1 MAKSRKPSKA
11 TETVEQ
17 GVEKPV
23 EAEETVTTATDNPDV
38 DGVLKAGSETS
49 LTPENDATTQETP
62 PEADAK
68 NTEAVDEKLAD
79 ALEDQLADAPED
91 KDDKPETETVEM
103 ADASDD
109 LKDDTRDEKHEVVEG
124 EAWLDTDKPDDKTPD
139 TDSAETPENPWNKQ
153 LEAEPVED
161 KPEEP
166 EPKAAERPVVQP
178 QPEVVRGSMWPAV
191 FGGVIAA
198 LIGFIAGRG
207 DTLDAYLPASMQR
220 SVVDITALEAASAEV
235 SQLVSAQSALI
246 EAQAVRL
253 DALEAVE
260 APDVLGVV
268 AELEADIAALTA
280 TVAALENQ
288 EPVTIQT
295 DNSDATEAIE
305 SLQTALDAQNEEI
318 AALAER
324 AAEAEAGAAREA
336 AQILARAALTR
347 VVTAVDSGQPFGTA
361 LADLEAVTPVDVP
374 APLKE
379 AAENGVPTMA
389 VLREEFPDVARS
401 ALMAARAE
409 TPESEVVGIT
419 GFFQRQ
425 LNMRSVTPRE
435 GSDPDA
441 VLSRVQAAVE
451 NGDLATALN
460 EADGLP
466 DAAKTV
472 MADWLNAAEARK
484 AAQDAANELADSLNS
499 N

>member
-1 MAKSRKPSKA
+1 MEDLAKSRKPNKA

-17 GVEKPV
+17 GVEKPI
-23 EAEETVTTATDNPDV
+23 EAEEIVTTATDIPDA
-38 DGVLKAGSETS
+38 DGVLKQEPEAQELPEKEPVLDETPSDVDAKDDLTEYEKPAEIAAATTESETVDPVE
-49 LTPENDATTQETP
+49 TVDALKEH
-62 PEADAK
+62 DAEDK
-68 NTEAVDEKLAD
+68 TDEKSD
-79 ALEDQLADAPED
+79 A
-91 KDDKPETETVEM
+91 VEN
-103 ADASDD
+103 
-109 LKDDTRDEKHEVVEG
+109 
-124 EAWLDTDKPDDKTPD
+124 EAWLDTDKSNEK
-139 TDSAETPENPWNKQ
+139 E
-153 LEAEPVED
+153 LEADTAEKSESPWDKETDANPVEE

-166 EPKAAERPVVQP
+166 EPEAVQKPVVQP
-178 QPEVVRGSMWPAV
+178 QPEVVRGSMWPAI
-191 FGGVIAA
+191 FGGVVAA

-220 SVVDITALEAASAEV
+220 TVVDITALEAASAEA
-235 SQLVSAQSALI
+235 SERAAAQAALI

-253 DALEAVE
+253 DALEAVDTTE
-260 APDVLGVV
+260 TLDVI

-280 TVAALENQ
+280 TIAALENQ

-295 DNSDATEAIE
+295 DNAEANEAIA
-305 SLQTALDAQNEEI
+305 SLQTALEAQNEEI

-324 AAEAEAGAAREA
+324 AEAAEAGAAKEA

-361 LADLEAVTPVDVP
+361 LADLEAVTPVEVP
-374 APLKE
+374 SPLQE
-379 AAENGVPTMA
+379 AAENGVPTMG
-389 VLREEFPDVARS
+389 VLREDFPDVARS
-401 ALMAARAE
+401 ALTAARSE

-441 VLSRVQAAVE
+441 VLSRMQAAVE
-451 NGDLATALN
+451 NGDLETALT

-466 DAAKTV
+466 EAAKVV
-472 MADWLNAAEARK
+472 MADWLDAAQSRK

>member
-1 MAKSRKPSKA
+1 MAKSRKPNKA

-17 GVEKPV
+17 GVEKPI
-23 EAEETVTTATDNPDV
+23 EAEEIVTTATDIPDA
-38 DGVLKAGSETS
+38 DGVLKQEPEAQELPEKEPVLDETPSDVDAKDDLIEDEKPAEIAAATTESETVDPVE
-49 LTPENDATTQETP
+49 TVDALKEH
-62 PEADAK
+62 DAEDK
-68 NTEAVDEKLAD
+68 TDEKSD
-79 ALEDQLADAPED
+79 A
-91 KDDKPETETVEM
+91 VEN
-103 ADASDD
+103 
-109 LKDDTRDEKHEVVEG
+109 
-124 EAWLDTDKPDDKTPD
+124 EAWLDTDKSNEK
-139 TDSAETPENPWNKQ
+139 E
-153 LEAEPVED
+153 LEADTAEKSESPWDKETDADPVEE

-166 EPKAAERPVVQP
+166 EPESVQKPVVQP
-178 QPEVVRGSMWPAV
+178 QPEVVRGSMWPAI
-191 FGGVIAA
+191 FGGVVAA

-220 SVVDITALEAASAEV
+220 TVVDITALEAASAEA
-235 SQLVSAQSALI
+235 SERAAAQAALI

-253 DALEAVE
+253 DALEAVDTTE
-260 APDVLGVV
+260 TLDVI

-280 TVAALENQ
+280 TIAALENQ

-295 DNSDATEAIE
+295 DNAEANEAIA
-305 SLQTALDAQNEEI
+305 SLQTALEAQNEEI

-324 AAEAEAGAAREA
+324 AEAAEAGAAKEA

-361 LADLEAVTPVDVP
+361 LADLEAVTPVEVP
-374 APLKE
+374 SPLQE

-389 VLREEFPDVARS
+389 VLREDFPDVARS
-401 ALMAARAE
+401 ALTAARSE

-441 VLSRVQAAVE
+441 VLSRMQAAVE
-451 NGDLATALN
+451 NGDLETVLI

-466 DAAKTV
+466 EAAKVV
-472 MADWLNAAEARK
+472 MADWLDAAQSRK

>member
-1 MAKSRKPSKA
+1 MEDLAKSRKPNKA

-17 GVEKPV
+17 GVEKPI
-23 EAEETVTTATDNPDV
+23 EAEEIVTTATDIPDA
-38 DGVLKAGSETS
+38 DGVLKQEPEAQELPEKEPVLDETPSDVDAKDDLIEDEKPAEIAAATTESETVDPVE
-49 LTPENDATTQETP
+49 TVDALKEH
-62 PEADAK
+62 DAEDK
-68 NTEAVDEKLAD
+68 TDEKSD
-79 ALEDQLADAPED
+79 A
-91 KDDKPETETVEM
+91 VEN
-103 ADASDD
+103 
-109 LKDDTRDEKHEVVEG
+109 
-124 EAWLDTDKPDDKTPD
+124 EAWLDTDKSNEK
-139 TDSAETPENPWNKQ
+139 E
-153 LEAEPVED
+153 LEADTAEKSESPWDKETDADPVEE
-161 KPEEP
+161 KPEELEP
-166 EPKAAERPVVQP
+166 ESVQKPVVQP
-178 QPEVVRGSMWPAV
+178 QPEVVRGSMWPAI
-191 FGGVIAA
+191 FGGVVAA

-220 SVVDITALEAASAEV
+220 TVVDITALEAASAEA
-235 SQLVSAQSALI
+235 SERAAAQAALI

-253 DALEAVE
+253 DALEAVDTTE
-260 APDVLGVV
+260 TLDVI

-295 DNSDATEAIE
+295 DNAEANEAIA
-305 SLQTALDAQNEEI
+305 SLQTALEAQNEEI

-324 AAEAEAGAAREA
+324 AEAAEAGAAKEA

-361 LADLEAVTPVDVP
+361 LADLEAVTPVEVP
-374 APLKE
+374 SPLQE

-389 VLREEFPDVARS
+389 VLREDFPDVARS
-401 ALMAARAE
+401 ALTAARSE

-441 VLSRVQAAVE
+441 VLSRMQAAVE
-451 NGDLATALN
+451 NGDLETALT

-466 DAAKTV
+466 EAAKVV
-472 MADWLNAAEARK
+472 MADWVDAAQSRK

>member
-1 MAKSRKPSKA
+1 MAKSRKPNKA
-11 TETVEQ
+11 TETVDQ
-17 GVEKPV
+17 GAEKPI
-23 EAEETVTTATDNPDV
+23 EAEEIVTTATETPDAES
-38 DGVLKAGSETS
+38 VLKE
-49 LTPENDATTQETP
+49 E
-62 PEADAK
+62 PEAKDSAEKDADADTIPSDTDAK
-68 NTEAVDEKLAD
+68 DDGLVDEKPAD
-79 ALEDQLADAPED
+79 IAEEKIENDTVEPA
-91 KDDKPETETVEM
+91 ETVE
-103 ADASDD
+103 A
-109 LKDDTRDEKHEVVEG
+109 LKEHE
-124 EAWLDTDKPDDKTPD
+124 A
-139 TDSAETPENPWNKQ
+139 
-153 LEAEPVED
+153 ED
-161 KPEEP
+161 KPEEKSDAVDGEPWLDKDTPDEKAPDADTAEKPDSPWDKESDAEPVEEKPQEP
-166 EPKAAERPVVQP
+166 EPAVAEKPVAQP

-220 SVVDITALEAASAEV
+220 PVVDISALEAAAAEA
-235 SQLVSAQSALI
+235 SERAAAQAALI
-246 EAQAVRL
+246 EAQAARL

-260 APDVLGVV
+260 PTDTLDIV

-280 TVAALENQ
+280 MVAALENQ
-288 EPVTIQT
+288 EPVTIQA
-295 DNSDATEAIE
+295 DNSEANEAIA
-305 SLQTALDAQNEEI
+305 SLQTALEAQNEEI
-318 AALAER
+318 EALAER
-324 AAEAEAGAAREA
+324 AAAAEAGAAREA

-361 LADLEAVTPVDVP
+361 LADLEAVTPVEVP
-374 APLKE
+374 APLQE

-389 VLREEFPDVARS
+389 VLREDFPDVARS

-451 NGDLATALN
+451 NGDLETALT
-460 EADGLP
+460 EAETLP
-466 DAAKTV
+466 DAAKAV
-472 MADWLNAAEARK
+472 MADWLDAAQSRK

>member
-1 MAKSRKPSKA
+1 MAKSRKPNKA

-17 GVEKPV
+17 GVEKPI
-23 EAEETVTTATDNPDV
+23 EAEEIVTTATDIPDA
-38 DGVLKAGSETS
+38 DGVLKQEPEAQELPEKEPLLDETPS
-49 LTPENDATTQETP
+49 DVDAKDDLTEDEKPAEITAATTESEKVDPVETV
-62 PEADAK
+62 DALK
-68 NTEAVDEKLAD
+68 EHDAEDKTDEKSD
-79 ALEDQLADAPED
+79 A
-91 KDDKPETETVEM
+91 VEN
-103 ADASDD
+103 
-109 LKDDTRDEKHEVVEG
+109 
-124 EAWLDTDKPDDKTPD
+124 EAWLGTDKSNEK
-139 TDSAETPENPWNKQ
+139 E
-153 LEAEPVED
+153 LEADTAEKSESPWDKETDADPVEE

-166 EPKAAERPVVQP
+166 EPEAVQKPVVQP
-178 QPEVVRGSMWPAV
+178 QPEVVRGSMWPAI
-191 FGGVIAA
+191 FGGVVAA

-220 SVVDITALEAASAEV
+220 TVVDITALEAASAEA
-235 SQLVSAQSALI
+235 SERAAAQAALI

-253 DALEAVE
+253 DALEAVDTTE
-260 APDVLGVV
+260 TLDVI

-280 TVAALENQ
+280 TIAALENQ

-295 DNSDATEAIE
+295 DNAEANEAIA
-305 SLQTALDAQNEEI
+305 SLQTALEAQNEEI

-324 AAEAEAGAAREA
+324 AEAAEAGAAKEA

-361 LADLEAVTPVDVP
+361 LADLEAVTPVEVP
-374 APLKE
+374 SPLQE

-389 VLREEFPDVARS
+389 VLREDFPDVARS
-401 ALMAARAE
+401 ALTAARSE

-441 VLSRVQAAVE
+441 VLSRMQAAVE
-451 NGDLATALN
+451 NGDLETALT

-466 DAAKTV
+466 EAAKVV
-472 MADWLNAAEARK
+472 MADWVDAAQSRK

>member
-1 MAKSRKPSKA
+1 MAKSRKPNKA

-17 GVEKPV
+17 GVEKPI
-23 EAEETVTTATDNPDV
+23 EAEEIVTTATDIPDA
-38 DGVLKAGSETS
+38 DGVLKQEPEAQELPEKEPVLDETPSDVDAKDDLTEDEKPAEIAAATTESETVDPVE
-49 LTPENDATTQETP
+49 TVDALKEH
-62 PEADAK
+62 DAEDK
-68 NTEAVDEKLAD
+68 TDEKSD
-79 ALEDQLADAPED
+79 A
-91 KDDKPETETVEM
+91 VEN
-103 ADASDD
+103 
-109 LKDDTRDEKHEVVEG
+109 
-124 EAWLDTDKPDDKTPD
+124 EAWLDTDKSNEK
-139 TDSAETPENPWNKQ
+139 E
-153 LEAEPVED
+153 LEADTAEKSESPWDKETDADPVEE

-166 EPKAAERPVVQP
+166 EPEAVQKPVVQP
-178 QPEVVRGSMWPAV
+178 QPEVVRGSMWPAI
-191 FGGVIAA
+191 FGGVVAA

-220 SVVDITALEAASAEV
+220 TVVDITALEAASAEA
-235 SQLVSAQSALI
+235 SERAAAQAALI

-253 DALEAVE
+253 DALEAVDTTE
-260 APDVLGVV
+260 TLDVI

-280 TVAALENQ
+280 TIAALENQ

-295 DNSDATEAIE
+295 DNAEANEAIA
-305 SLQTALDAQNEEI
+305 SLQTALEAQNEEI

-324 AAEAEAGAAREA
+324 AEAAEAGAAKEA

-361 LADLEAVTPVDVP
+361 LADLEAVTPVEVP
-374 APLKE
+374 SPLQE
-379 AAENGVPTMA
+379 AAENGVPTMG
-389 VLREEFPDVARS
+389 VLREDFPDVARS
-401 ALMAARAE
+401 ALTAARSE

-441 VLSRVQAAVE
+441 VLSRMQAAVE
-451 NGDLATALN
+451 NGDLETALT

-466 DAAKTV
+466 EAAKVV
-472 MADWLNAAEARK
+472 MADWVDAAQSRK